1 MASGRRI
8 HLGEQILEECRQV
21 VAVVCL
27 PPAVVNPGIRKGL
40 LRRRDGQR
48 TIVTGALHHIVFAP
62 AFDIHDLAGFGP
74 IGHDLGDQL
83 SSIQRTSP
91 AMWSADPRQR
101 IADEQIDDS
110 GATKASLE
118 QDQPGWVLGDAA
130 DCRCSGT

>member
-1 MASGRRI
+1 MAPGRRI

-27 PPAVVNPGIRKGL
+27 PPAIVNPGIRKGL

-48 TIVTGALHHIVFAP
+48 TIVTGALHRIVLAP
-62 AFDIHDLAGFGP
+62 AFDVNDLTGFGP
-74 IGHDLGDQL
+74 VSHDLGDQL

-91 AMWSADPRQR
+91 ALWSADPRQR

-110 GATKASLE
+110 GTPEARLE
-118 QDQPGWVLGDAA
+118 QDQPRRILGDAA
-130 DCRCSGT
+130 DRRCSGT